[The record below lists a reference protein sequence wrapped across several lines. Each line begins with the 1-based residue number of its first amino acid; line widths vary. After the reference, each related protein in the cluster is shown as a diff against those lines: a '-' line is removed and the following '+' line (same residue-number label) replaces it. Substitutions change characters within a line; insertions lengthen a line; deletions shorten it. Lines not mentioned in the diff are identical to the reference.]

1 MGNYRITIN
10 AVGGHGQ
17 DRSKGHG
24 ETVDFSAHS
33 DRSPEAIIKRA
44 VEELKAS
51 GNTVSEAT
59 VHHWPG
65 SSLEILDNLLTGRRT
80 GSFSG

>member
-1 MGNYRITIN
+1 MGNYRIIIN

-24 ETVDFSAHS
+24 ETVDFEA
-33 DRSPEAIIKRA
+33 DNPNSPEAIVKRA
-44 VEELKAS
+44 VEELQAS

-65 SSLEILDNLLTGRRT
+65 TPSEVVDNLITGRRT
-80 GSFSG
+80 GSF